1 MSIATAKKGM
11 NSMFS
16 KAIAALFVLL
26 ISNTV
31 VAQQTQGLAPTA
43 LIEFVASG
51 VVVPGPVTSIQ
62 ASEGDFVQFTAQD
75 SSDPNVPSS
84 PLAYQWQQ
92 IAGPNG
98 ESFAFNNPLF
108 NIIVPFVGGGGGIM
122 TYQVT
127 VTNALGLSA
136 SATVNIQIKVGNHL
150 PVASVVQPSQPFAE
164 GSLVT
169 IDASASFDPDGDP
182 LTYSWSQRGGPAN
195 IPLIALDLT
204 NPAKP
209 TFTAPVV
216 GTLATYVFLLI
227 VSDGQL
233 TSQIAVSLQTVPTHH
248 APIANAGT
256 NATAAFGDRVTL
268 DGTGS
273 SDPDGNLL
281 TYTWTQTSGPAVTL
295 NFANPAKP
303 TFVAPAST
311 STLAFSLTVSDVYLA
326 SVPAAVTVSVF
337 PANEIPNCANAHGN
351 KTLIWPPNQTFARI
365 KIRGLET
372 EPSVQT
378 SDTSGDDGEGSAD
391 SDDSNED
398 GYRNTVRVT
407 SITQDEPT
415 SGTFKGYLSPDA
427 IVQSTRPNG
436 KPRIRDLI
444 MLRRE
449 ESPTGDGRVYGINFT
464 VTNTLSGLT
473 CTAAVKVCVPT
484 KRKNG
489 QCVDSGQNYN
499 SLTP

>member
-26 ISNTV
+26 ISNAV

-43 LIEFVASG
+43 LIESIANG
-51 VVVPGPVTSIQ
+51 AVVPGPVTSVQ
-62 ASEGDFVQFTAQD
+62 ANEGDFVQFDAQD

-84 PLAYQWQQ
+84 PLTYQWQQ
-92 IAGPNG
+92 ISGPNG
-98 ESFAFNNPLF
+98 QSFAFNNPIF
-108 NIIVPFVGGGGGIM
+108 NIEVPFIGGFGGIM
-122 TYQVT
+122 TYQLT

-136 SATVNIQIKVGNHL
+136 SATVNIQIKVSNH
-150 PVASVVQPSQPFAE
+150 PPQVSVVQPTQPFAE

-169 IDASASFDPDGDP
+169 IDASATFDPDGDP
-182 LTYSWSQRGGPAN
+182 LSYTWTQFAGPAVV
-195 IPLIALDLT
+195 LDLT

-209 TFTAPVV
+209 TFTAPAV
-216 GTLATYVFLLI
+216 GTLTNYIFELL
-227 VSDGQL
+227 VNDGQA
-233 TSQIAVSLQTVPTHH
+233 TGEIVVSLQTVPAHH

-256 NATAAFGDRVTL
+256 NATAAFGDLVTL

-326 SVPAAVTVSVF
+326 SAPAAVTVSVF

-351 KTLIWPPNQTFARI
+351 KTLIWPPNQTFARV

-415 SGTFKGYLSPDA
+415 SGTFKGDLSPDA